1 MYIKKSVLVFCAITL
16 IVATVLSTIC
26 VINPFGASEWEKFIT
41 FTRVGKLLDTL
52 YYEDIES
59 EEYFNNAIDGL
70 ARAVDDPYTRYLWGE
85 EKDEFLEDI
94 EGNYKGVGM
103 YIENDTRDNTISV
116 VSSIAGSPAEEA
128 GITTGDKI
136 LKIDGQPIT
145 GEEIEEAS
153 SRIKGVENTS
163 VKITLLRKATGTVE
177 EIELIRREII
187 IPNIEGEM
195 LENGIGRINIT
206 QFSEGVADNFQNK
219 FFELKESG
227 MNKLIIDLRNN
238 PGGIMDEVI
247 KIADLFIEKENVI
260 VYTEN
265 KLGERVEYKA
275 KKDAMEIPIVI
286 LTNIGSASASEVL
299 TGALK
304 DYDKAYQ
311 IGEKTFGKGVVQG
324 VFEIPEQGILSVTT
338 ARYFTPDGVC
348 IHEEGITPDETVEMS
363 VEKYINLSRLSQN
376 DDEQLQA
383 ALRYL
388 NK

>member
-1 MYIKKSVLVFCAITL
+1 MYIKKSVLVFCAIAL
-16 IVATVLSTIC
+16 IIATVLSTIC
-26 VINPFGASEWEKFIT
+26 VINPFGVSEWEKFIT

-52 YYEDIES
+52 YYEDIDS
-59 EEYFNNAIDGL
+59 DEYLNNAIEGL
-70 ARAVDDPYTRYLWGE
+70 AKAVDDPYTRYFWGD

-94 EGNYKGVGM
+94 EGNYKGVGI

-128 GITTGDKI
+128 GIATGDKI

-145 GEEIEEAS
+145 GEEIAEAS

-187 IPNIEGEM
+187 IPNVEGVM
-195 LENGIGRINIT
+195 LENGIGRINIS

-219 FFELKESG
+219 FSELKESG

-238 PGGIMDEVI
+238 PGGILEEVI
-247 KIADLFIEKENVI
+247 KIADLFIEKDNVI

-265 KLGERVEYKA
+265 KQGERVDYKA
-275 KKDAMEIPIVI
+275 KTDAMEIPIVI

-304 DYDKAYQ
+304 DYDKAYH

-324 VFEIPEQGILSVTT
+324 VFEIPEHGILSVTT

-348 IHEEGITPDETVEMS
+348 IHEEGITPHETVKMS
-363 VEKYINLSRLSQN
+363 AEKYINLSRLSPN

-388 NK
+388 SK